1 VKRTGLSSFD
11 DTRRW
16 KVVPQQSHGP
26 VLSSKASSIGFTSL
40 MKRNKREEKNYKE
53 SCITLGEMTD
63 YLQDKKAR

>member
-1 VKRTGLSSFD
+1 
-11 DTRRW
+11 
-16 KVVPQQSHGP
+16 
-26 VLSSKASSIGFTSL
+26 